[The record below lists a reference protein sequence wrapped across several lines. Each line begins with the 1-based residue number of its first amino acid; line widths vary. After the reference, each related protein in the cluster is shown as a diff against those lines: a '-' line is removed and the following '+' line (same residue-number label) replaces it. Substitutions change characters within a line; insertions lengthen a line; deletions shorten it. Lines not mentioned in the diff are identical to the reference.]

1 MYASTALRRAA
12 SLIAAAVIAVGL
24 SGAAQAAT
32 DFAGT
37 YRTTDTF
44 GKPMQI
50 TLNANGSAW
59 GLRPGEAMR
68 GKWAAGKK
76 YALISWTTGWS
87 TKIVKRGDHF
97 KKLAYGKGQEPK
109 GKPIN
114 KAPAIKVQ

>member
-1 MYASTALRRAA
+1 
-12 SLIAAAVIAVGL
+12 
-24 SGAAQAAT
+24 
-32 DFAGT
+32 
-37 YRTTDTF
+37 
-44 GKPMQI
+44 
-50 TLNANGSAW
+50 
-59 GLRPGEAMR
+59 MR
-68 GKWAAGKK
+68 GRWAAGKK